1 MNFLR
6 NRVKILVVFLL
17 FMLLVPVIFWANYSQ
32 NISLIQGEEHYVNI
46 PFPLKAEISCDQSD
60 IIKINGSPLEDTTTT
75 INLKEPL
82 SLKGVNLGN
91 TSLNIKLFGVVPLR
105 HLTVNVFPEKFVYP
119 GGQSIGIKLRSEG
132 VIVVGFNKVDGS
144 YPAREMGLKKG
155 DSIIAIN
162 GCEVDSIDE
171 AAELIDE
178 KGSSGKPI
186 EFNLKRGNTLLQ
198 ETIIPRYCSD
208 TNSFRIGLYIRDTAA
223 GVGTLSFYDPDSKL
237 YGALG
242 HVIVDID
249 TNTPININHGEIVKA
264 SIVRIKEG
272 KRGHPGEKT
281 GVFIEEKD
289 IIGSIEKN
297 TEYGIFGRL
306 EKINNKNDYYSEPI
320 PIALSN
326 QVQVGP
332 AEILTVLNG
341 DRIEKFDVEIQRI
354 VNPDTP
360 SNKGFIIKITDE
372 NLINRTG
379 GIIQGMSGSPIIQ
392 NNKLVGAV
400 THVFI
405 NDPTRGYGIFVEWM
419 LQESGAL
426 EAKYVN

>member
-6 NRVKILVVFLL
+6 NRAKILVVFLL

-46 PFPLKAEISCDQSD
+46 PFPLKVEISCDQSD

-162 GCEVDSIDE
+162 GCKVDSIDE

-186 EFNLKRGNTLLQ
+186 EFNFKRGNTLLQ
-198 ETIIPRYCSD
+198 ETIIPRYCPG

-297 TEYGIFGRL
+297 SEYGIFGRL

>member
-1 MNFLR
+1 MKLLRSHAKVLLVLFLA
-6 NRVKILVVFLL
+6 L
-17 FMLLVPVIFWANYSQ
+17 LLVPVFYGVNYSQ
-32 NISLIQGEEHYVNI
+32 NISLIQGEEHYVNFT
-46 PFPLKAEISCDQSD
+46 FPLKAEITCDQSN
-60 IIKINGSPLEDTTTT
+60 IIKINGDSLEDTSTTVS
-75 INLKEPL
+75 LKDPL
-82 SLKGVNLGN
+82 SLKAVNLGN
-91 TSLNIKLFGVVPLR
+91 ARLDIKLFGVIPLR
-105 HLTVNVFPEKFVYP
+105 HLTVNVFPEKLVYP

-132 VIVVGFNKVDGS
+132 VIVVGFNKVDGN

-162 GCEVDSIDE
+162 GNKVDSIDE
-171 AAELIDE
+171 AAELINE
-178 KGSSGKPI
+178 KGSFGEPVD
-186 EFNLKRGNTLLQ
+186 FNIKRGENLLR
-198 ETIIPRYCSD
+198 ERITPRYCPD
-208 TNSFRIGLYIRDTAA
+208 TSSFRIGLYIRDTAA

-249 TNTPININHGEIVKA
+249 TNTPININQGEIVKA

-281 GVFIEEKD
+281 GVFIEKKD
-289 IIGSIEKN
+289 IIGTIDKN
-297 TEYGIFGRL
+297 TEYGIFGKL

-320 PIALSN
+320 PVALNS

-341 DRIEKFDVEIQRI
+341 DKIEKFDVEIQRI
-354 VNPDTP
+354 VNPNTP

-372 NLINRTG
+372 DLINRTG

-392 NNKLVGAV
+392 NNKLAGAV

-426 EAKYVN
+426 DTKYVN

>member
-91 TSLNIKLFGVVPLR
+91 ARLNIKLFGVVPLR

-132 VIVVGFNKVDGS
+132 VIVVGFNKVDCS

-198 ETIIPRYCSD
+198 ETIIPRYCPD

-372 NLINRTG
+372 NLINKTG